1 LVYDGRGGKFS
12 LVEII
17 ETALIVGLIAGAIKL
32 SVPLLLTSLG
42 ELVSER
48 SGVLNLGLEGIMIM
62 GAFTGFISAVL
73 TGSVWA
79 GFAVG
84 MVSGIAMA
92 LLLPLIS
99 ETLRANQIVTGLGI
113 FILGSGLSLLF
124 FRTAFEGDFVPT
136 VQGLSRVDI
145 AGLSNIPIIGPILFQ
160 HDIMVYITISLVPI
174 FYYIIFHTRFGL
186 SLRSVG
192 ENPLVAETLGLNPT
206 RIRYYAVIVSGALA
220 GLGGAYLSLE
230 YARKFTEGITAG
242 MGFVALAVVIL
253 GRWNPIGALLAAL
266 LFAGS
271 ISLQLRLQG
280 IGVEIPP
287 QFFFMIPYILTIAAL
302 LVVSRAGGGPQA
314 IGEPYVK
321 EK

>member
-1 LVYDGRGGKFS
+1 MEENQV

-17 ETALIVGLIAGAIKL
+17 ETALIVGLIAGSIKL

-42 ELVSER
+42 ELISER

-62 GAFTGFISAVL
+62 GAFTGFVGAVV

-84 MVSGIAMA
+84 MVAGIGMA

-99 ETLRANQIVTGLGI
+99 ETLHANQIVTGLGI
-113 FILGSGLSLLF
+113 FILGTGLSLLF
-124 FRTAFEGDFVPT
+124 FRTAFEGSFVPT
-136 VQGLSRVDI
+136 VQGLGKVAI
-145 AGLSNIPIIGPILFQ
+145 PGLSNIPIIGPILFQ
-160 HDIMVYITISLVPI
+160 HDVMVYITVLLVPI
-174 FYYIIFHTRFGL
+174 FYYVIFHTRMGL

-206 RIRYYAVIVSGALA
+206 RIRYYAVIVCGALA
-220 GLGGAYLSLE
+220 GAGGAYLSLE
-230 YARKFTEGITAG
+230 YAKKFTEGITAG
-242 MGFVALAVVIL
+242 IGFVALAVVIL

-266 LFAGS
+266 LFAGA
-271 ISLQLRLQG
+271 IALQLRLQA
-280 IGVEIPP
+280 IGVDIPP
-287 QFFFMIPYILTIAAL
+287 QFFFMIPYLLTIAVL
-302 LVVSRAGGGPQA
+302 LVATRSGSGPQA

>member
-1 LVYDGRGGKFS
+1 
-12 LVEII
+12 
-17 ETALIVGLIAGAIKL
+17 
-32 SVPLLLTSLG
+32 
-42 ELVSER
+42 
-48 SGVLNLGLEGIMIM
+48 M
-62 GAFTGFISAVL
+62 
-73 TGSVWA
+73 
-79 GFAVG
+79 
-84 MVSGIAMA
+84 
-92 LLLPLIS
+92 
-99 ETLRANQIVTGLGI
+99 
-113 FILGSGLSLLF
+113 
-124 FRTAFEGDFVPT
+124 
-136 VQGLSRVDI
+136 
-145 AGLSNIPIIGPILFQ
+145 
-160 HDIMVYITISLVPI
+160 PI

-206 RIRYYAVIVSGALA
+206 KIRYYAVIVSGALA